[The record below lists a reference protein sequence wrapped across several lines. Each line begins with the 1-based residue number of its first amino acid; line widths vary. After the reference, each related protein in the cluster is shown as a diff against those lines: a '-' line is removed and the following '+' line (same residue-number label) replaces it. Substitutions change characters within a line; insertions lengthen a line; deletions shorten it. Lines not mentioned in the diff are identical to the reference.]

1 MSVISRLQPRPVRK
15 RALNFNPFS
24 PSTVVRR
31 NPASRGRQLLG
42 IAPPQPRLPWAAGRR
57 RRKQSVSGRL
67 GTLASLGKFGS
78 SQVRR
83 SPRQSGRTAAALA
96 LIPMG
101 VGAAAMEQRSKR
113 SRKKPALLGLLAA
126 AGLVAVV
133 KRDQVVAAI
142 GQLRRGADS
151 TASPADP
158 PDPASANTGSVEATA
173 SPADP
178 AAPASANT
186 GSVEAT
192 SNMGT

>member
-1 MSVISRLQPRPVRK
+1 MSVISRLQGRPVRK

-24 PSTVVRR
+24 PSTVARR

-42 IAPPQPRLPWAAGRR
+42 IAPPQSRLPWAAGRR

-67 GTLASLGKFGS
+67 GTLASLGKS
-78 SQVRR
+78 PQVRR
-83 SPRQSGRTAAALA
+83 SARQSGRTAAALA

-101 VGAAAMEQRSKR
+101 VGAAAMEQQSKR

-126 AGLVAVV
+126 AGIVAVV

-192 SNMGT
+192 SKMGT